1 MLKALIKSTLKT
13 ALTAAAP
20 LCSKKTDMDIQTARA
35 ALEAVSPRPAGTALT
50 KNTILPPSCD
60 LQIIIPA
67 YNVEEYLAECMD
79 SVLSQQTKYD
89 FRVILV
95 DDGSTDTTPA
105 IADRYADHPRVTVIH
120 QANQGFSGARNVAL
134 KDIFGRYI
142 MFVDS
147 DDMLC
152 PGAIEALLDAAYEHD
167 CDVTEGGA
175 YYLTGTEQTV
185 MYRYEAAG
193 KADPF
198 SFHGQPWAK
207 VYKAALFENLQFP
220 EGFWYEDSILA
231 FLIWPV
237 AKSAR
242 TVTEMAYIHRR
253 NPKGIT
259 AASRGRPKAVDTY
272 WITEQLTKERSALHM
287 LKDEAYFAQLIDQI
301 KLNHYR
307 IKALPEEVQEAVF
320 VLTCSLLAEQFPT
333 FPKESTLTKALKTR
347 DFGAFK
353 MCCKFY

>member
-1 MLKALIKSTLKT
+1 MLKKIIKSTIKA

-20 LCSKKTDMDIQTARA
+20 LCSKKSDMDSETAREV
-35 ALEAVSPRPAGTALT
+35 LEAFSPRPTGTALT
-50 KNTILPPSCD
+50 QNTLLSPTCD

-67 YNVEEYLAECMD
+67 YNVEEYLAQCMD

-105 IADRYADHPRVTVIH
+105 IADRYAADPRVQVIH
-120 QANQGFSGARNVAL
+120 QANRGFSGARNVAL
-134 KDIFGRYI
+134 KEIFARYI

-152 PGAIEALLDAAYEHD
+152 PGAVEALLDAAYAHD

-175 YYLTGTEQTV
+175 YYLTGDEQTI
-185 MYRYEAAG
+185 MYRYDTAAP
-193 KADPF
+193 ADAF

-207 VYKAALFENLQFP
+207 VYKAALFENLRFP
-220 EGFWYEDSILA
+220 EGFWYEDSILS

-237 AKSAR
+237 VKSAR

-259 AASRGRPKAVDTY
+259 AASRGRSKAIDTW
-272 WITEQLTKERSALHM
+272 WITEQLISERAALS
-287 LKDEAYFAQLIDQI
+287 LPKDEAYFAQLIDQI

-307 IKALPEEVQEAVF
+307 IKALPENIQEAVF
-320 VLTCSLLAEQFPT
+320 TLTCALLTEQFPT
-333 FPKESTLTKALKTR
+333 FPQETTLTKALKTKN
-347 DFGAFK
+347 FGTFK